1 MSQIW
6 IEKYRPVHL
15 DDVVGNEGALLRL
28 RSVAQLGNMPNL
40 LLAGPPGT
48 GKTSSVTCL
57 ARALLGARF
66 NDGVIELNA
75 SDDRGIET
83 VRDTIKTF
91 AKKAIDLPNGRHKI
105 VILDECDSM
114 TEAAQQ
120 ALRRLMELHSDT
132 TRFALACNQSTK
144 VIEPIQSRCAIL
156 RFSRVRDDAVLMRIK
171 YICEAEDIKYLPQG
185 LDTLVLGAEGDM
197 RNAINNLQATVNGF
211 GEVSKENVLRVSDMP
226 PPETLRAILE
236 HCSKCQWWEA
246 RSLADGLVQK
256 GYTPSD
262 ICGVLRTVLRRADLP
277 EHVFLE
283 YLKEVGRCHHVM
295 IDGCATSLQL
305 DKLLC
310 NLCRVSLQVGSLSS

>member
-171 YICEAEDIKYLPQG
+171 YICEAED
-185 LDTLVLGAEGDM
+185 V
-197 RNAINNLQATVNGF
+197 
-211 GEVSKENVLRVSDMP
+211 
-226 PPETLRAILE
+226 
-236 HCSKCQWWEA
+236 
-246 RSLADGLVQK
+246 
-256 GYTPSD
+256 
-262 ICGVLRTVLRRADLP
+262 RR
-277 EHVFLE
+277 
-283 YLKEVGRCHHVM
+283 
-295 IDGCATSLQL
+295 
-305 DKLLC
+305 
-310 NLCRVSLQVGSLSS
+310 